1 MGAVSAQPGS
11 RGPSEPHAPET
22 PWNPPGL
29 ALAAGFT
36 VPAAGPGVV
45 VRELMS
51 APSGTPAA
59 GAGAGGA
66 GPDGDGARGPGE
78 GSLFD
83 SQGPAGVELPLS
95 ASEVALLAGLGGA
108 TALAALLASRRAAF
122 LAANAASAASAAASA

>member
-1 MGAVSAQPGS
+1 MGAVGAAPGS

-59 GAGAGGA
+59 GAGAGGS
-66 GPDGDGARGPGE
+66 GPDGDGALGT

-95 ASEVALLAGLGGA
+95 APEVALLAGLGGA

-122 LAANAASAASAAASA
+122 LAANAAAAAA